1 MQKDIEPKNPKGILN
16 KKRKRTKSKQDL
28 ENYED
33 SIKEK
38 EKNKIKKEEIKNYL
52 KFPDNQQKDIY
63 NKYADI
69 DLYSIARNIY
79 TTTTKCNYKYICQEI
94 KSDTKIKINDAKIL
108 GINDKNILFLLSDNM
123 LYIYEIKEF
132 INFLL
137 IKKIEL
143 NANNNFEFSSFPKN
157 IFFITPQERKSKKG
171 SNVGDNKK
179 KSTKEILYLCILS
192 NNEKYICSFDL
203 KKYDFKTTNKVQ
215 YSHFIQLGAY
225 KYTLNNYFNTD
236 LAGCA
241 ILHISKKK
249 PSCSEYMLEFNE
261 QDNVRFI
268 NQCERTFISML
279 YTYYNSTVVKLM
291 YDEIKN

>member
-1 MQKDIEPKNPKGILN
+1 MINEAILDEIQNEFLNGDVVNLRAEWNHYKYKKLFVPRVTEIIHSCSLDTDGLVRWANALGFKGINADYSRDKAALIGQETH
-16 KKRKRTKSKQDL
+16 KAIEDYLMHKSYPKFDTPMEYKVKEAISNGISGFISFWENFRYKDL
-28 ENYED
+28 VT
-33 SIKEK
+33 
-38 EKNKIKKEEIKNYL
+38 
-52 KFPDNQQKDIY
+52 DISMEQTLVTPY
-63 NKYADI
+63 YGGTYD
-69 DLYSIARNIY
+69 
-79 TTTTKCNYKYICQEI
+79 
-94 KSDTKIKINDAKIL
+94 
-108 GINDKNILFLLSDNM
+108 
-123 LYIYEIKEF
+123 
-132 INFLL
+132 LL
-137 IKKIEL
+137 ITL
-143 NANNNFEFSSFPKN
+143 ADG
-157 IFFITPQERKSKKG
+157 RK
-171 SNVGDNKK
+171 
-179 KSTKEILYLCILS
+179 YL
-192 NNEKYICSFDL
+192 
-203 KKYDFKTTNKVQ
+203 YDFKTTNKVQ